1 MNTTI
6 EIPDLA
12 AMEMFGR
19 KFGQRLTAGAVI
31 ALVGPLGAG
40 KTQLAKAIAEGLE
53 TTSQVTS
60 PTFVLIQEY
69 DGRLPIYHFDVYR
82 LQSEKEFLDL
92 GSLEYLNGDGVC
104 IIEWADRIER
114 CLPGNYWHIEI
125 FIVDPSR
132 RRLVISVISDGK
144 LRPDLPVA

>member
-12 AMEMFGR
+12 AMDAFGLKFGR
-19 KFGQRLTAGAVI
+19 RLTAGAVI

-40 KTQLAKAIAEGLE
+40 KTQLAKAIAKGLE
-53 TTSQVTS
+53 STSHVTS

-92 GSLEYLNGDGVC
+92 GSLEYLNGSGVC

-114 CLPGNYWHIEI
+114 CLPGNYWRIEI
-125 FIVDPSR
+125 FIVSPSQ
-132 RRLVISVISDGK
+132 RRLVISAFSNGK
-144 LRPDLPVA
+144 FRPDLPDA